1 MINLEQFTPLPSLSG
16 GLLIGIAASVLVLF
30 CGRIAGIS
38 GILVGVLPE
47 KGKIIEKWRLAFL
60 AGLIL
65 APLLYTAFFHHPIVT
80 LSTSTPGLLLA
91 GFLVGVGTRL
101 GSGCTSGH
109 GVCGLSRFS
118 VRSLVATLVF
128 MVVGFATATL
138 IGYFQW

>member
-38 GILVGVLPE
+38 GILVGVLPG

-65 APLLYTAFFHHPIVT
+65 TPLLYTTFFHHPDVT

-138 IGYFQW
+138 IGYFQ

>member
-1 MINLEQFTPLPSLSG
+1 MINLEQFTPVPSLSG

-65 APLLYTAFFHHPIVT
+65 APLLYTVFFHHPDVT

>member
-1 MINLEQFTPLPSLSG
+1 LEPTLWLVFG
-16 GLLIGIAASVLVLF
+16 SVLLAV
-30 CGRIAGIS
+30 
-38 GILVGVLPE
+38 ILTIPLASLAARQRG
-47 KGKIIEKWRLAFL
+47 RLAFL

-65 APLLYTAFFHHPIVT
+65 APLLYTVFFHHPDVT

-118 VRSLVATLVF
+118 IRSLVVTLVF

>member
-65 APLLYTAFFHHPIVT
+65 APLLYTTFFHHPDVT
-80 LSTSTPGLLLA
+80 LNTSTPGLLLA

-128 MVVGFATATL
+128 MLVGFATATL